1 MSRTR
6 QTGARGERLARHY
19 LIQQGYV
26 ILDANW
32 STRFGELDIVARFKD
47 VYVFVEVKTRRGP
60 DTEAALA
67 GITAAKHERII
78 KAVYQYLDDKGLGA
92 DANWRIDVIGVAL
105 DGGRAVIDHVED
117 AFDW

>member
-6 QTGARGERLARHY
+6 QTGARGEWLARHY

-26 ILDANW
+26 ILDINW
-32 STRFGELDIVARFKD
+32 STRFGEIDIVAQLNG
-47 VYVFVEVKTRRGP
+47 VYVFVEVKTRRSHSA
-60 DTEAALA
+60 EAALA

-78 KAVYQYLDDKGLGA
+78 KAVYQYLDDKGLGEDTA
-92 DANWRIDVIGVAL
+92 WRIDVIGIAL
-105 DGGRAVIDHVED
+105 DRGQAMIDHVED